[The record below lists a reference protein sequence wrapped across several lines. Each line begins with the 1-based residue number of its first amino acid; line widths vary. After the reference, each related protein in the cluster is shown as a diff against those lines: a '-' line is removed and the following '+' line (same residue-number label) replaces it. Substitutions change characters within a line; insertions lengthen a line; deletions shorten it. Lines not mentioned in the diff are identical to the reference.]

1 MPWGGT
7 YVDVGRDGKRG
18 PMLSD
23 KSSFMVERTL
33 DSTKIRKAEGEGR
46 AWLLLWSGASGRAA

>member
-7 YVDVGRDGKRG
+7 YVDVGRDGKCG

-33 DSTKIRKAEGEGR
+33 DSTKIRKAEG
-46 AWLLLWSGASGRAA
+46 